1 MSYYQKYLKYKAKY
15 LELKNQLGGGDEE
28 NLDFFLNFNT
38 IGKNIIDK
46 YQNFS
51 NLDLMLSPI
60 KPIGAGSANGFIN
73 LIKYKNLID
82 SKIFDTVV
90 KTSREKNA
98 DNNFYEFNVGRC
110 INIIKQ
116 YYPNFIYTFLY
127 FNLSPTLKSIIE
139 PKGELKRVQYTNME
153 FFKKNIE
160 HIKVATK
167 PSNVEQSDIE
177 SGCSNND
184 RASVLIENIPNGIS
198 FDELIID
205 PDFNIDYNY
214 NIFSVLFQIYSVL
227 WALKEI
233 YTHYDLHSGNV
244 MFVKSPNTIKIVYNI
259 IGMEYQIF
267 TRFIPVI
274 LDYGRS
280 YINCSKLDSTLI
292 TSETYAEKAC
302 NSNCNSSTDTHTC
315 KNNSLKFYKYND
327 KWFDNSNFYFINP
340 RVKNESFDLRFIN
353 SIMTQN
359 ILNCDIKQKYLKKF
373 NIQNNPDW
381 FDPTTK
387 YVTYGVKEHPR
398 ETDKIV
404 RLSDLMVF
412 LISYY
417 NNSNFSTSVPIVK
430 NINEINEVIN
440 IDCDIN
446 KKIKWSHTNS
456 RQTAKDLGEMPPIQP
471 LKVNP
476 IKQVLPVMPV
486 AETLEAVQ
494 VAPEKVAPK
503 QAETLEV
510 VQVPEQADALVAAQ
524 RADARAGEARAALAD
539 ARAKVNA
546 QAARVAEAQAVAQ
559 ASEAAAA
566 RAVAQ
571 VAEARA
577 AARAAEQVAKA
588 RATAQA
594 AEARAATVE
603 APRRSVEEAAQ
614 VKEKIDITMKEW
626 NDLVDT
632 AESWRKEAIKCDPSL
647 A

>member
-15 LELKNQLGGGDEE
+15 LDLKNQIGGGDEE

-38 IGKNIIDK
+38 IGKNILDK

-51 NLDLMLSPI
+51 NLNLMLSPI

-73 LIKYKNLID
+73 LIKYKNLTD

-90 KTSREKNA
+90 KTSREKDA

-167 PSNVEQSDIE
+167 PSNVEKSDIE

-198 FDELIID
+198 FDELMID
-205 PDFNIDYNY
+205 PDFNINYNY
-214 NIFSVLFQIYSVL
+214 NIFSILFQIYSTL
-227 WALKEI
+227 WALRKI

-244 MFVKSPNTIKIVYNI
+244 MFVKLPNTIKIVYNI
-259 IGMEYQIF
+259 IGNEYQIF

-280 YINCSKLDSTLI
+280 YINCAVLDSTLI

-302 NSNCNSSTDTHTC
+302 NSDCNPSKDKHTC
-315 KNNSLKFYKYND
+315 ENSSLKFYKYNN

-359 ILNCDIKQKYLKKF
+359 VLDSDIKQKYLQKF
-373 NIQNNPDW
+373 NIKNNPEW
-381 FDPTTK
+381 FDPKTK
-387 YVTYGVKEHPR
+387 NVTYGVKENLIEIGKI
-398 ETDKIV
+398 ETSTDIIE
-404 RLSDLMVF
+404 F

-417 NNSNFSTSVPIVK
+417 NNSNFSTNVPIVK
-430 NINEINEVIN
+430 NVNEINEVIR
-440 IDCDIN
+440 IDCDIT
-446 KKIKWSHTNS
+446 KKIKWSYTNS
-456 RQTAKDLGEMPPIQP
+456 RQTAKNLGEMPPIQS

-476 IKQVLPVMPV
+476 IKQVSPVKKD
-486 AETLEAVQ
+486 T
-494 VAPEKVAPK
+494 
-503 QAETLEV
+503 
-510 VQVPEQADALVAAQ
+510 
-524 RADARAGEARAALAD
+524 
-539 ARAKVNA
+539 N
-546 QAARVAEAQAVAQ
+546 
-559 ASEAAAA
+559 
-566 RAVAQ
+566 
-571 VAEARA
+571 
-577 AARAAEQVAKA
+577 
-588 RATAQA
+588 
-594 AEARAATVE
+594 
-603 APRRSVEEAAQ
+603 
-614 VKEKIDITMKEW
+614 ITIKEW
-626 NDLVDT
+626 DDLVDT
-632 AESWRKEAIKCDPSL
+632 AEAWRKEAIKCDPSL

>member
-1 MSYYQKYLKYKAKY
+1 MYAHTNLGDASEILLLVNNIHVVQILKNYKKKYIYNIYMNYYQKYLKYKAKY
-15 LELKNQLGGGDEE
+15 LELKNQIGGGDEE

-38 IGKNIIDK
+38 IGKDIIDK

-73 LIKYKNLID
+73 LIKYKNLTD

-90 KTSREKNA
+90 KTSREKEA

-110 INIIKQ
+110 INVIKQ

-139 PKGELKRVQYTNME
+139 PKGELKRASYTDMQ
-153 FFKKNIE
+153 FFKQNIE

-167 PSNVEQSDIE
+167 PSSVEQSDIE
-177 SGCSNND
+177 SGCSTND

-214 NIFSVLFQIYSVL
+214 NIFSILFQIYAVL
-227 WALKEI
+227 WALRKI

-244 MFVKSPNTIKIVYNI
+244 MFVKLPNTIKIVYNI
-259 IGMEYQIF
+259 LDKEYLIF
-267 TRFIPVI
+267 TKFIPVI

-302 NSNCNSSTDTHTC
+302 NSDCNHSKDKHTC
-315 KNNSLKFYKYND
+315 VNNSLKFYKYND

-359 ILNCDIKQKYLKKF
+359 VKDCDIKQKYLQKF
-373 NIQNNPDW
+373 NIQNNPEW
-381 FDPTTK
+381 FDPQTK
-387 YVTYGVKEHPR
+387 NVSYGVKEQWNNTY
-398 ETDKIV
+398 EKAGKILNSENV
-404 RLSDLMVF
+404 LTF

-417 NNSNFSTSVPIVK
+417 VTSNFSTNIPIVK
-430 NINEINEVIN
+430 NINEVNEVIK

-446 KKIKWSHTNS
+446 KKIKWSHEINIT
-456 RQTAKDLGEMPPIQP
+456 
-471 LKVNP
+471 
-476 IKQVLPVMPV
+476 IKQ
-486 AETLEAVQ
+486 
-494 VAPEKVAPK
+494 
-503 QAETLEV
+503 
-510 VQVPEQADALVAAQ
+510 
-524 RADARAGEARAALAD
+524 
-539 ARAKVNA
+539 
-546 QAARVAEAQAVAQ
+546 
-559 ASEAAAA
+559 
-566 RAVAQ
+566 
-571 VAEARA
+571 
-577 AARAAEQVAKA
+577 
-588 RATAQA
+588 
-594 AEARAATVE
+594 
-603 APRRSVEEAAQ
+603 
-614 VKEKIDITMKEW
+614 W

>member
-15 LELKNQLGGGDEE
+15 LDLKNQIGGGDEE

-38 IGKNIIDK
+38 IGKNVLDK

-73 LIKYKNLID
+73 LIKYKNLTD

-90 KTSREKNA
+90 KTSREKDA

-160 HIKVATK
+160 HIKVAT
-167 PSNVEQSDIE
+167 NVEQSDIE

-205 PDFNIDYNY
+205 PDFNINYNY
-214 NIFSVLFQIYSVL
+214 NIFSVLFQIYSTL
-227 WALKEI
+227 WALRKI

-244 MFVKSPNTIKIVYNI
+244 MFVKLPNTIKIVYNI
-259 IGMEYQIF
+259 IGNEYQIF

-280 YINCSKLDSTLI
+280 YINCAVLDSTLI
-292 TSETYAEKAC
+292 TSEAYAEKAC
-302 NSNCNSSTDTHTC
+302 NSDCNPSKDKHTC
-315 KNNSLKFYKYND
+315 ENSSLKFYKYNN

-359 ILNCDIKQKYLKKF
+359 VLDSDIKQKYLQKF
-373 NIQNNPDW
+373 NIKNNPEW
-381 FDPTTK
+381 FDPKTK
-387 YVTYGVKEHPR
+387 NVTYGVKENLIEIGKI
-398 ETDKIV
+398 ETSTDIIE
-404 RLSDLMVF
+404 F

-417 NNSNFSTSVPIVK
+417 NNSNFSTNVPIVK
-430 NINEINEVIN
+430 NVNEINEVIR
-440 IDCDIN
+440 IDCDIT
-446 KKIKWSHTNS
+446 KKIKWSYTNS
-456 RQTAKDLGEMPPIQP
+456 RQTAKDLGEMPPIQS

-476 IKQVLPVMPV
+476 IKQVSPVKKD
-486 AETLEAVQ
+486 T
-494 VAPEKVAPK
+494 
-503 QAETLEV
+503 
-510 VQVPEQADALVAAQ
+510 
-524 RADARAGEARAALAD
+524 
-539 ARAKVNA
+539 N
-546 QAARVAEAQAVAQ
+546 
-559 ASEAAAA
+559 
-566 RAVAQ
+566 
-571 VAEARA
+571 
-577 AARAAEQVAKA
+577 
-588 RATAQA
+588 
-594 AEARAATVE
+594 
-603 APRRSVEEAAQ
+603 
-614 VKEKIDITMKEW
+614 ITIKEW
-626 NDLVDT
+626 DDLVDT
-632 AESWRKEAIKCDPSL
+632 AEAWRKEAIKCDPSL